1 MDANIEQSQIS
12 GEQNGELRGS
22 NSSENSSEK
31 ISRGRNKRS
40 RVAASPFFDA
50 PLPALHP
57 IPAPFVEPLERLI
70 DALKPGGMTL
80 LVRGAA
86 HVEGDWLTAERLLRH
101 LRECLMEPVDTQV
114 WHLLPDIWAISLRVR
129 GGNVPVDTIHIH
141 TLQRTLSRRLNEEWN
156 KGSLPAFC
164 PPPEDAPEGAPITFE
179 ADILDT
185 PSAFTLLPLSA
196 MYAVDTMQGNIAELN
211 SLLDIIVNKQ
221 MRAQFQPIVSLSDG
235 QVLGYEAL
243 IRAPRGAL
251 LRRPGQMFRAADKA
265 RMVSWFDLAC
275 LEQCFLTANQQE
287 LRHLLFV
294 NMDAEGLAC
303 LDLHDRPLAV
313 RAREAGLDPANIVI
327 EITERQTIGDFPRLM
342 SDIASLREQGFKI
355 AVDDAGTGYSS
366 LHAIAELRP
375 EFVKLDRSMVRNL
388 DVCGERRALL
398 TALVGYARQI
408 GTAILGEGVETREE
422 LATLIDLGVTY
433 GQGYLMGKPVDN
445 FRGVPRE
452 TREFIQRRAQQRL
465 LIATGRTVTVGAM
478 ARKGLTMAPDAPLES
493 AVRAFSKNPSLT
505 SVVVVEEGRV
515 QGLLMRQSLDYALK
529 AAVGARATELMPEQT
544 AAQWMSTNMLF
555 AEESLSVCE
564 MARQATT
571 RADLSL
577 DSDIVVVRGGTEYVG
592 VVPVRVL
599 IEATAATQVNRLQYA
614 DPLTNLPNRVV
625 LEQTLQERITARLAI
640 GVVRIDICGLES
652 YNRRYGLA
660 HGDAVIQALARL
672 LQQISGVSGTPEDLI
687 AHLGGDDFVV
697 LTGADQV
704 QGYCRMLTERFAAL
718 APQFFSAE
726 HLRSGMMD
734 IAERS
739 GGTRQVPLFTL
750 SVKHMSSIR
759 HKLSYCAQVLQD
771 LNTMGQ
777 SSHTTKAA

>member
-1 MDANIEQSQIS
+1 
-12 GEQNGELRGS
+12 
-22 NSSENSSEK
+22 
-31 ISRGRNKRS
+31 
-40 RVAASPFFDA
+40 
-50 PLPALHP
+50 
-57 IPAPFVEPLERLI
+57 
-70 DALKPGGMTL
+70 MTL
-80 LVRGAA
+80 LVRGAPQV
-86 HVEGDWLTAERLLRH
+86 HSGWLTAARLQRH
-101 LRECLMEPVDTQV
+101 LSECLMEPVDTQV
-114 WHLLPDIWAISLRVR
+114 WHLLPDVWAISLRVR
-129 GGNVPVDTIHIH
+129 SGSVPVDTIHIH
-141 TLQRTLSRRLNEEWN
+141 TLERTLTRRLDAEW
-156 KGSLPAFC
+156 KTGSIPDFC
-164 PPPEDAPEGAPITFE
+164 PLPDDAPDGAPVSFGE
-179 ADILDT
+179 DSLDT
-185 PSAFTLLPLSA
+185 PPAFTLLPLSA

-211 SLLDIIVNKQ
+211 SLLEIIVNKQ
-221 MRAQFQPIVSLSDG
+221 MRTQFQPIVSLFDG

-275 LEQCFLTANQQE
+275 LEQCFLTANRQE

-303 LDLHDRPLAV
+303 LDLHDRSLAV
-313 RAREAGLDPANIVI
+313 RAREAGLDPASIVI

-342 SDIASLREQGFKI
+342 ADIASLREQGFKI

-398 TALVGYARQI
+398 TALVGYAQQI

-422 LATLIDLGVTY
+422 LSTLIDLGVTY

-452 TREFIQRRAQQRL
+452 TREFIAQRAQQRL
-465 LIATGRTVTVGAM
+465 LIATGRTVTVGGM
-478 ARKGLTMAPDAPLES
+478 ARKGLMLAPDAPLES

-515 QGLLMRQSLDYALK
+515 RGLLMRQSLDYALS
-529 AAVGARATELMPEQT
+529 AAVGAKATELLPQQT
-544 AAQWMSTNMLF
+544 VSQWMYTNMLL
-555 AEESLSVCE
+555 AEESISVCE

-599 IEATAATQVNRLQYA
+599 IEATASTQVNRLQYA

-640 GVVRIDICGLES
+640 GVVRIDISSLEP
-652 YNRRYGLA
+652 YNRCYGLA

-672 LQQISGVSGTPEDLI
+672 LQQVSGSCGAPDDLI

-704 QGYCRMLTERFAAL
+704 HEFCRTLTDRFAVL
-718 APQFFSAE
+718 SPQFFSAE
-726 HLRSGMMD
+726 HVRSGKMD
-734 IAERS
+734 VADRS

-750 SVKHMSSIR
+750 SVTHLSSVK
-759 HKLSYCAQVLQD
+759 HKLSYCAQVLHD
-771 LNTMGQ
+771 LNSVGQ
-777 SSHTTKAA
+777 TTRTLKAA